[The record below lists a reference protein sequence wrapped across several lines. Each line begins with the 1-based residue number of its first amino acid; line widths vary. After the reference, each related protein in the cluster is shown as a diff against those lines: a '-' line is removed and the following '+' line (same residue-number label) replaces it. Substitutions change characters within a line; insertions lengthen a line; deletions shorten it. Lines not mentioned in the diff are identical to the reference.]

1 MRVCHITSG
10 DQWAGA
16 EVMCY
21 RLLRGLQEYK
31 NIEQSAI
38 LFNEGKLAE
47 EIRMLGIPLWVIDET
62 RMNFI
67 RMVRNFQ
74 TIIKDIKPDILH
86 SHRIKENIFAY
97 LSVKSTNKDISL
109 IATLH
114 GMPEPIL
121 FKYKIM
127 KHFLLSKF
135 NYFILSRYFKFV
147 IAVSDDMQK
156 LLIKKYGFSE
166 EKIKLIY
173 NGTEIPPDH
182 SRAKKDTFVI
192 GTAGRLFPIKNYTLL
207 VDIANEIA
215 KITDDIRFELA
226 GEGPEKEHILGLIQK
241 FNIGEV
247 FTLKGFVD
255 DIKTFYMG
263 LDLYINTSWH
273 EGLPMSILEAMA
285 HGLPVVASNTGGLKE
300 IVNDGVQG
308 YLIDG
313 HNPKLFSETCLKLY
327 RNPELRLKM
336 STASRDL
343 VVEKFNI
350 RMMAKKYHDI
360 YQNSSK
366 LD

>member
-16 EVMCY
+16 EVMYY
-21 RLLRGLQEYK
+21 RLLRGLKEYK
-31 NIEQSAI
+31 TIEQSAI

-47 EIRMLGIPLWVIDET
+47 EIRKLGIPLWIIDET
-62 RMNFI
+62 RLNFF
-67 RMVRNFQ
+67 RMVGNFRK
-74 TIIKDIKPDILH
+74 ILNDISPNILH

-97 LSVKSTNKDISL
+97 LSVISSNKNISL
-109 IATLH
+109 IATQH
-114 GMPEPIL
+114 GMPEPIV
-121 FKYKIM
+121 FKFKII

-135 NYFILSRYFKFV
+135 NYFVLSRYFKFV
-147 IAVSDDMQK
+147 IAVSDDMQR

-182 SRAKKDTFVI
+182 SRVKKNTFVI

-207 VDIANEIA
+207 VDIASEIA
-215 KITDDIRFELA
+215 KTTDEIRFELA
-226 GEGPEKEHILGLIQK
+226 GEGPEKEHIRGLIQK
-241 FNIGEV
+241 FNVGEV

-285 HGLPVVASNTGGLKE
+285 HGLPVVASNTGGLIE
-300 IVNDGVQG
+300 IVKDGLNG
-308 YLIDG
+308 YLING
-313 HNPKLFSETCLKLY
+313 HHPKLFAEKCIKLY
-327 RNPELRLKM
+327 RDNDLRMNMSIASKKLVIESFDLKTM
-336 STASRDL
+336 
-343 VVEKFNI
+343 VEK
-350 RMMAKKYHDI
+350 YQDI
-360 YQNSSK
+360 YKSLSN
-366 LD
+366 